1 MRCWFSAACQ
11 ETILPLLRQI
21 PRDFHSICNH
31 EWDWMGLG
39 STSNQRLKNNRSYI
53 ITEAYSADLL
63 RQLQEDTIISF
74 PRCIFLRYSV
84 GSWQG
89 DCSSAWTMLHCHN
102 GWKMHPD
109 LDLSNTHPIYPIQD
123 PQTATSSQTLRG
135 VQKSPTKMP
144 TSTGKG
150 SVCFMTAGLQENV
163 KGKNNVL
170 GFLNMTPSTSLAVAW
185 TWWIELNQ

>member
-1 MRCWFSAACQ
+1 MTHQYIATELSPRNKFIQLSKTNSKLPRCQLAESRNPLGLMRCWFSAACQ

-39 STSNQRLKNNRSYI
+39 STSNQRLKNNQNYI
-53 ITEAYSADLL
+53 IKEAYSADLL
-63 RQLQEDTIISF
+63 RQLQEDTII
-74 PRCIFLRYSV
+74 
-84 GSWQG
+84 SWQG

-109 LDLSNTHPIYPIQD
+109 LDLSNSHPIYPIQD

-135 VQKSPTKMP
+135 VQKSPVTKMP

-150 SVCFMTAGLQENV
+150 SVCFMTAGL
-163 KGKNNVL
+163 
-170 GFLNMTPSTSLAVAW
+170 
-185 TWWIELNQ
+185 